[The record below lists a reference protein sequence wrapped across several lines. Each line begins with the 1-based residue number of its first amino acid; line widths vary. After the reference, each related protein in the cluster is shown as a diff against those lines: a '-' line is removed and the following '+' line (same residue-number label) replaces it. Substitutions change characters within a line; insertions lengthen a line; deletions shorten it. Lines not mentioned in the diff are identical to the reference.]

1 MHTKSLHWINLWCW
15 KQLMS
20 LCAAQSPP
28 LQEEHPPHIGWVR
41 LSQKSHPGFQTPL
54 RFSHQIEQDTGL
66 VDSLEELFFF
76 FFLLVYFPWGMCKK
90 LEIFYCN
97 IEYIIHIIRCDAPLA
112 GFLHPLGFFQR
123 REDFCWVSNTCTA
136 YISFFISVL

>member
-1 MHTKSLHWINLWCW
+1 MVLKAAYVT
-15 KQLMS
+15 
-20 LCAAQSPP
+20 LCSTEPSPAGRASSPHRLGQAQPKVTSWFSNSSSFFPSNWARYWP
-28 LQEEHPPHIGWVR
+28 GWQ
-41 LSQKSHPGFQTPL
+41 SWGT
-54 RFSHQIEQDTGL
+54 
-66 VDSLEELFFF
+66 FFF
-76 FFLLVYFPWGMCKK
+76 FFLRVYFPWGMCKK